1 MIDVEM
7 LARRLAEVER
17 KVAELESADKSPPPK
32 GSQSGAAKIS
42 PREFLLD
49 REPKTDND
57 KTLTAAFYIEQL
69 SGAESF
75 DFDDIERFLGQAK
88 EPMPRNRRDPPY
100 QNVKKGY
107 FREVGER
114 EQGMHARN
122 RWALTNKGIQRVESK
137 FVEK

>member
-1 MIDVEM
+1 MIDVEA

-17 KVAELESADKSPPPK
+17 RVAELESAGKSPQPK
-32 GSQSGAAKIS
+32 GTRSGDNKLS

-49 REPKTDND
+49 REPKSDND
-57 KTLTAAFYIEQL
+57 KTLTAGFYIEQL

-75 DFDDIERFLGQAK
+75 NFDDIERFLGQAK
-88 EPMPRNRRDPPY
+88 EPMPKNRRDPPY
-100 QNVKKGY
+100 QNVRKGY

-122 RWALTNKGIQRVESK
+122 HWALTNKGIKRVESK
-137 FVEK
+137 FLEK